1 MSEEKNTVTENK
13 MEDKNMT
20 FSETA
25 KQDTEEPVKKEAE
38 KNEIMTSPEKAEE
51 TVKDE
56 PEEKEPKE
64 KDELLLSEESE
75 EITNEESTP
84 QNLPVKI
91 KPEDLSVEP
100 ILSSDSDEV
109 FMKKFKY
116 GIQVGFRKMKCV
128 FEGCVIIGALFN
140 QLAERREILKK
151 NACEDIYEYG
161 KKHYGMSQTVV
172 YDYMQIAKKFGKID
186 PETHVYGLKDE
197 VKNCTY
203 SALKELYSVDEKDLK
218 HFIGRNLTVKEIR
231 KLKRDIKKRNKE
243 MEDKS

>member
-116 GIQVGFRKMKCV
+116 GIQVGFRKMKCA

-140 QLAERREILKK
+140 QLDERREL
-151 NACEDIYEYG
+151 
-161 KKHYGMSQTVV
+161 
-172 YDYMQIAKKFGKID
+172 
-186 PETHVYGLKDE
+186 
-197 VKNCTY
+197 
-203 SALKELYSVDEKDLK
+203 
-218 HFIGRNLTVKEIR
+218 
-231 KLKRDIKKRNKE
+231 RNKPLRSPYLQGFHRFYN
-243 MEDKS
+243 DYSDYLSNQSLVYNIQLLITGNLS